1 VAEINV
7 DQLLGALEA
16 AKEDHLVQ
24 GGAKVVVALPD
35 GTSVALEGAQVM
47 ARGGKIVFD
56 CS

>member
-1 VAEINV
+1 MAEINV